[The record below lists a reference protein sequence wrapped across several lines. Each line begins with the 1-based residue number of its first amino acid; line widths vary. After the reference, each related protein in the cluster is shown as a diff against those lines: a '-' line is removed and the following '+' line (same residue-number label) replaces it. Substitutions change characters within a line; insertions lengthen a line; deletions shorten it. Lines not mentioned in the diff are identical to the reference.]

1 MLALSRCRSPKRSGR
16 WRQSG
21 ALFGGNLGL
30 TFRSA
35 GRERLLSYM
44 RSPSR
49 FTLRHKLFDGLK
61 LIGDLRA
68 YMPEVMTECC
78 MLHERILR
86 QLLSFTTT
94 NMTLGL

>member
-1 MLALSRCRSPKRSGR
+1 
-16 WRQSG
+16 
-21 ALFGGNLGL
+21 
-30 TFRSA
+30 
-35 GRERLLSYM
+35 LLSYI

-49 FTLRHKLFDGLK
+49 LTLRDKLFDGLK

-68 YMPEVMTECC
+68 YMPEVITERFV
-78 MLHERILR
+78 LHERILR